1 MNNIDQLKQEV
12 KQILNEKPILMD
24 SFDSSYLNDFH
35 HILKENFG
43 ITNVKD
49 SKLKNILNLLD
60 TPNIKTTLELK
71 DSLLKTLDEKEFF
84 PKRMSQELRNQL
96 KHDRVP
102 NFSNLSNVTS
112 QESKEKA
119 KEFLIGYSQL
129 QGGGTDISLGDF
141 ERNWGGRTLEMRHKL
156 NSILTEEKENNP
168 DVKMLTLGP
177 RWPAE
182 ITYIREKFGIDAMGL
197 DLFSID
203 ESKIVIGDMHEMPF
217 EDNSYDIVY
226 EKNTY
231 NKSYDFRKALD
242 ESIRVLKPGGL
253 LIYDECMDYVEG
265 CSENARTNLKS
276 HKWTEIYLE
285 DNIQEIVYSKEIP
298 AFEKDKHWL
307 GKVGLFVARIKK

>member
-1 MNNIDQLKQEV
+1 MFGEV
-12 KQILNEKPILMD
+12 IPKTISHEFSNTGILLFSPFLVVSYYLFYPFIFILNK
-24 SFDSSYLNDFH
+24 
-35 HILKENFG
+35 
-43 ITNVKD
+43 TNW
-49 SKLKNILNLLD
+49 LD
-60 TPNIKTTLELK
+60 VAT
-71 DSLLKTLDEKEFF
+71 
-84 PKRMSQELRNQL
+84 
-96 KHDRVP
+96 
-102 NFSNLSNVTS
+102 
-112 QESKEKA
+112 ES
-119 KEFLIGYSQL
+119 
-129 QGGGTDISLGDF
+129 T
-141 ERNWGGRTLEMRHKL
+141 
-156 NSILTEEKENNP
+156 LTEEKENNP

-242 ESIRVLKPGGL
+242 ESVRVLKPGGL

-276 HKWTEIYLE
+276 HKWTEIYLK
-285 DNIQEIVYSKEIP
+285 DNIQEVVYSKEIP

-307 GKVGLFVARIKK
+307 GKVGLFAARIKK